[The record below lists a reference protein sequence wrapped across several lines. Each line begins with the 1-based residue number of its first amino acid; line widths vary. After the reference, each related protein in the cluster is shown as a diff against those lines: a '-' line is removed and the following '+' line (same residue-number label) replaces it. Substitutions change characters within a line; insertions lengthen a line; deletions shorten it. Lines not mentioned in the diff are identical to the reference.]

1 MWRKIQFF
9 FLFPWKLALVCACM
23 CMLNVASQSCLVT
36 FTSMLHMDVV
46 AAIQLDFLGVF
57 VCQIKVSGAI
67 KRCMPCP

>member
-1 MWRKIQFF
+1 MY
-9 FLFPWKLALVCACM
+9 ACM